1 MIKGQWWKVEAR
13 AGCMTGREY
22 TANKENDE
30 RWLRVERLLLQTK
43 VETKNEGQDSDD
55 DEEKPEADPTFT
67 TGRTSGLDS
76 FFCLEQ
82 PV

>member
-1 MIKGQWWKVEAR
+1 M
-13 AGCMTGREY
+13 
-22 TANKENDE
+22 
-30 RWLRVERLLLQTK
+30 VERIERLLQTK

>member
-1 MIKGQWWKVEAR
+1 M
-13 AGCMTGREY
+13 
-22 TANKENDE
+22 
-30 RWLRVERLLLQTK
+30 VERIERLLQTK

-82 PV
+82 PIWTVISCEIDYGEWSCQLH